1 MRSNNMYTKK
11 RTFIRPINDL
21 LHDQRNGKFLTPEE
35 KQELKKYA
43 EERRL
48 KNKNK

>member
-21 LHDQRNGKFLTPEE
+21 LHDQRNGKFLTHDE
-35 KQELKKYA
+35 KETLKKYA
-43 EERRL
+43 EEQRV
-48 KNKNK
+48 KNKTK